1 MNVLVAQSVRHWT
14 RRQPVG
20 NVLFL
25 TNVVFFFAPLFNKC
39 RFFFRSLI
47 FCPSLFQLGKGKAIV
62 RVWYVDIAKSLY
74 ENAPVER

>member
-1 MNVLVAQSVRHWT
+1 MLTNVFVAQLVRHWT
-14 RRQPVG
+14 CRQLVG
-20 NVLFL
+20 KVLFL
-25 TNVVFFFAPLFNKC
+25 TNVVFFFAHSF
-39 RFFFRSLI
+39 

>member
-20 NVLFL
+20 KVLFL
-25 TNVVFFFAPLFNKC
+25 TNVV
-39 RFFFRSLI
+39 FFFRSLI
-47 FCPSLFQLGKGKAIV
+47 FCPSLFQLGKGKAIL
-62 RVWYVDIAKSLY
+62 RVWYVDIAKSFY

>member
-1 MNVLVAQSVRHWT
+1 MLTNVLVAQSVMHCT

-20 NVLFL
+20 KVLFL
-25 TNVVFFFAPLFNKC
+25 TNVV
-39 RFFFRSLI
+39 FFFRSLI
-47 FCPSLFQLGKGKAIV
+47 FCPSLFQLGKGKAIL

>member
-20 NVLFL
+20 KVLFL
-25 TNVVFFFAPLFNKC
+25 TNVV
-39 RFFFRSLI
+39 FFFRSLI

>member
-20 NVLFL
+20 KVLFL
-25 TNVVFFFAPLFNKC
+25 TNVV
-39 RFFFRSLI
+39 FFFRSLI
-47 FCPSLFQLGKGKAIV
+47 FCPSLFQLGKGKAIL